1 MTVFTKIICTI
12 GPAVDSVEKM
22 VRLIESGMNVARMN
36 FSHGDHKQHL
46 KTIQNLKKAREIT
59 QKPLAIMLD
68 TRGPEIRVGKL
79 VDGALDL
86 KAMQRIKLVGKFS
99 NKIDEVPIDPFSIK
113 KCFKNNMTVLFDD
126 GYIGGKVIS
135 ITSSYVLIEITNP
148 GILKSG
154 KKLNIPEAVLNL
166 PSMTPQDI
174 KDIKFGCQNDID
186 LVAASFIRSAE
197 QVLQIKKLLFQL
209 NNEIPVIA
217 KIESKEGLENFDSI
231 LEVVDGIM
239 VARGD
244 LGVEIDLAQ
253 VPKYQKMMIRKSN
266 DQFKPVVTAT
276 QMLESMINNPRP
288 TRAEV
293 SDVANAI
300 YDSTASVMLS
310 AETAVGKYPF
320 EATKVMQSII
330 KEAEQDFNYEL
341 FFKEQSTNLIN
352 DISSSV
358 TLAAVK
364 TAYSS
369 HAKAIF
375 VYTTSGFTARLI
387 SRWRPRIPIIA
398 LTKNKKTFHKL
409 SFYWGVIP
417 VYTKNCKNANQA
429 FNIMSKYAIDQN
441 IASFGD
447 LIVVT
452 AGTPFGKK
460 GSTNLM
466 MLDSIGHILVRGSN
480 STGPKIEGELRVVR
494 TADYKKQ
501 EIEGKILVI
510 PRCDKSYLPLIRKAK
525 GLILQNT
532 SGDTSSEKYAMK
544 VAKQF
549 KMSLIV
555 GAENAMTLLKEGEK
569 IVLDTEKKLI
579 YLPKTYF

>member
-86 KAMQRIKLVGKFS
+86 KARQRIKLVGKFS

-174 KDIKFGCQNDID
+174 RDIKFGCQNDID

-209 NNEIPVIA
+209 NKEIPVIA

-352 DISSSV
+352 DVSSSV

-369 HAKAIF
+369 RAKAIF

-387 SRWRPRIPIIA
+387 SRWRPRFPIIA

-466 MLDSIGHILVRGSN
+466 MLDSIGHIVVRGSN

-494 TADYKKQ
+494 TAEYKKQ

-510 PRCDKSYLPLIRKAK
+510 PRCDKSYLPLIKKAK

-532 SGDTSSEKYAMK
+532 SGDTASEKYAMK